1 MSEQINIFEEKSE
14 VEDKGEFEKD
24 DEFYGGGF
32 QEVVVEDK
40 FFIELVIFDDGF
52 YENENSIQ
60 REINYQVNG
69 VLLDSIREEDDV
81 GYGRMIDFMG
91 MGFNLFNGLD

>member
-24 DEFYGGGF
+24 DEFYSGGF
-32 QEVVVEDK
+32 QEVLVEDK